1 MRDDNFTQ
9 LYDKLIEFLYDAMDD
24 TLHNVAE
31 SLETAKEKVSQLG
44 GTVQDYTQEEL
55 DRIGHYVMR
64 DIEHAATSPKPVKD
78 DDSLA
83 EWLKFDIDLIE
94 NFALSAFMDI
104 ADKTQLA
111 LAQLSYQAQQY
122 HPYKSGEISG
132 PGTLTCDS
140 CNKEIAF
147 KSTSVIP
154 DCPECGGN
162 SFSRV

>member
-1 MRDDNFTQ
+1 MRDDNFTK
-9 LYDKLIEFLYDAMDD
+9 LYDKLIEFLYEAMDD

-44 GTVQDYTQEEL
+44 GTVQDYTQDEL

-78 DDSLA
+78 DDSLT
-83 EWLKFDIDLIE
+83 EWLKFDIDLLE
-94 NFALSAFMDI
+94 NFAFNAFMDI
-104 ADKTQLA
+104 ADKTQIELA
-111 LAQLSYQAQQY
+111 KLAYQAKQY

-132 PGTLTCDS
+132 PGTLVCDK
-140 CNKEIAF
+140 CDKHIAF

-154 DCPECGGN
+154 KCPACGGEN
-162 SFSRV
+162 FTRS